1 VNLRDLG
8 LEAIENI
15 RFQDLRLKGGD
26 DGITVSLH
34 LIGEGGPG
42 VIRTDRAVLLR
53 VLAHLLENSVR
64 EVVSGGKV
72 TLQIT
77 SYSEHCGKGAVLVEV
92 IDNGKGLPA
101 GTCLDNGGDTKVT
114 ARPAPSHRYVMGRM
128 HSNDPDE
135 IQKVRSDMEDGL
147 RNLKQNGIGVGLPLS
162 CHLVRMLGGDL
173 RQDKLLAGTRIYFS
187 LQDKLE
193 NDMDVDNR
201 NALESETIYKKGLPP
216 TFITF
221 VSEQEDKKCRR
232 MDDAEFGNFVSSD
245 SSTNTVGD
253 DSSATQAS
261 DPAPGAVA
269 KCGVKASMPFS
280 VLIVE
285 DTEICARVLAMQLK
299 KVSHI
304 VVIMNTFVCTEQL
317 HIHSFL
323 VLLGIDEM
331 FNSTRREWPSSR
343 RYSQKLHA
351 RHV

>member
-1 VNLRDLG
+1 MNLRDLG

-77 SYSEHCGKGAVLVEV
+77 SYSEHCGNGAVLVEV

-101 GTCLDNGGDTKVT
+101 GTCLDDGGDTK
-114 ARPAPSHRYVMGRM
+114 VMGRM

-187 LQDKLE
+187 LQDKLG

-201 NALESETIYKKGLPP
+201 NALASETIYKKGLPP

-221 VSEQEDKKCRR
+221 VSEQEDKKRKR

-245 SSTNTVGD
+245 SSANTVGD

-299 KVSHI
+299 KVSHV
-304 VVIMNTFVCTEQL
+304 VVIMNTFVSTEQL
-317 HIHSFL
+317 HIHSFWCCL
-323 VLLGIDEM
+323 
-331 FNSTRREWPSSR
+331 
-343 RYSQKLHA
+343 A
-351 RHV
+351 